1 MQLVGRDG
9 EALMPDPFFEKLTGV
24 TAVRIAQEGRPLA
37 EALDELARFAEGAM
51 LWSRGQG

>member
-1 MQLVGRDG
+1 
-9 EALMPDPFFEKLTGV
+9 MPDPFFEKLTGV